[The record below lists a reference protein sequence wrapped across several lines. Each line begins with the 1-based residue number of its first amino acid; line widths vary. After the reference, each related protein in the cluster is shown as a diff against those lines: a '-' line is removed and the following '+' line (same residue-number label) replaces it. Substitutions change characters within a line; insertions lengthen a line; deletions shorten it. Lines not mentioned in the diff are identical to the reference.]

1 MSEACALKT
10 PRPIEIIG
18 GGLAGLSLGIALRE
32 MRVPV
37 TIHEAGDYPRHR
49 ACGEFITGLAPSTM
63 ARLSLA
69 APLADALVHH
79 HVEWFLPGQPSHT
92 QRLPAPAL
100 GLSRHTLDA
109 RLAER
114 FEALGGQLHRRA
126 RVVDLATK
134 PGRVF
139 ALGRRRASS
148 SRWLGLK
155 VHARGLPLRQE
166 LELHLGAGGYVGLAR
181 IEDDQVNI
189 CGLFQRQP
197 LSATGPELLAHYA
210 GAIGLPELAT
220 RLENAALEA
229 DSFCAVAALEFDRDV
244 KPVTANGPTNA
255 IRLGDAAAMIPPF
268 TGNGMA
274 MAFQSAE
281 IALAPLVAYAEGK
294 SGWAETCAR
303 TQAGLRS
310 RFRLRLAAAGALHP
324 WLMRRTAQRWLGRFG
339 RARLLP
345 LRALYA
351 ALH

>member
-1 MSEACALKT
+1 MSDTGTLPP
-10 PRPIEIIG
+10 PRLIEIIG
-18 GGLAGLSLGIALRE
+18 GGLAGLSLGIALRQA
-32 MRVPV
+32 RVPV

-49 ACGEFITGLAPSTM
+49 ACGEFITGLAPATID
-63 ARLSLA
+63 RLGLA
-69 APLADALVHH
+69 PALTGALVHR
-79 HVEWFLPGQPSHT
+79 HVEWFLPGQQSRT

-100 GLSRHTLDA
+100 GLSRHTLDT

-114 FEALGGQLHRRA
+114 FEQLGGQLHRRA
-126 RVVDLATK
+126 RVVELSEQ

-139 ALGRRRASS
+139 ALGRRRATS

-155 VHARGLPLRQE
+155 VHARDLPLRQE

-189 CGLFQRQP
+189 CGLFQRHA
-197 LSATGPELLAHYA
+197 LSAAGPELLVQYVR
-210 GAIGLPELAT
+210 AIGLPELAA
-220 RLENAALEA
+220 RLGNADLEA
-229 DSFCAVAALEFDRDV
+229 ESFCAVAALEFDRAV
-244 KPVTANGPTNA
+244 EPTSPSGSPNA

-281 IALAPLVAYAEGK
+281 VALAPLVAYADG
-294 SGWAETCAR
+294 SADWAETCAV
-303 TQAGLRS
+303 TQAGLRR
-310 RFRLRLAAAGALHP
+310 RFRVRLASAGALHP
-324 WLMRRTAQRWLGRFG
+324 WLIRRTTQRWLGFLG

-345 LRALYA
+345 LRALYT